1 MKKIRQEKG
10 SITLFVLISMLFFVM
25 FLIGMYLLNAN
36 SEITQTAATKR
47 IKEIYEQDVN
57 NIDNVYETINKQKK
71 QIANPPKLTQ
81 GMIPIKWDGTKW
93 VDTNTEDEQWYDY
106 SQKKWANVRLKD
118 GSMFVWIPR
127 YAYKITSNWH
137 EKTTGNIEIEF
148 LKDDT
153 NRTISENIIQISSK
167 SAQNQWLISPS
178 FYWDKNNNGK
188 EDEQEGLTGIWVA
201 KYEASKQS
209 VTIENLGNIEV
220 LKIQAGVSSW
230 REITT
235 NDMFMNC
242 YNMNI
247 EQNRQIYG
255 LSSDKEV
262 VEPHLMK
269 NTEWG
274 IVTYLAMSQYGINT
288 NISPNNNTQYITGV
302 GNSTTGNVTG
312 VYDMSG
318 GSNEFVAAYLN
329 NNYAQNII
337 EQESVIKAEL
347 KYKDIYEIGEQ
358 DTSKINY
365 EKNKT
370 KYSDAL
376 YEVSTNL
383 QPEIALWGN
392 GYLEYPTQNKIM
404 IYRGG
409 TNLTQASIFTAISG
423 EAGSNIKNSFRPV
436 ISVLK

>member
-1 MKKIRQEKG
+1 
-10 SITLFVLISMLFFVM
+10 
-25 FLIGMYLLNAN
+25 
-36 SEITQTAATKR
+36 
-47 IKEIYEQDVN
+47 
-57 NIDNVYETINKQKK
+57 
-71 QIANPPKLTQ
+71 
-81 GMIPIKWDGTKW
+81 
-93 VDTNTEDEQWYDY
+93 
-106 SQKKWANVRLKD
+106 
-118 GSMFVWIPR
+118 
-127 YAYKITSNWH
+127 
-137 EKTTGNIEIEF
+137 
-148 LKDDT
+148 
-153 NRTISENIIQISSK
+153 
-167 SAQNQWLISPS
+167 
-178 FYWDKNNNGK
+178 
-188 EDEQEGLTGIWVA
+188 
-201 KYEASKQS
+201 
-209 VTIENLGNIEV
+209 
-220 LKIQAGVSSW
+220 
-230 REITT
+230 
-235 NDMFMNC
+235 
-242 YNMNI
+242 
-247 EQNRQIYG
+247 
-255 LSSDKEV
+255 
-262 VEPHLMK
+262 
-269 NTEWG
+269 
-274 IVTYLAMSQYGINT
+274 
-288 NISPNNNTQYITGV
+288 
-302 GNSTTGNVTG
+302 
-312 VYDMSG
+312 MSG